1 MLQGVPVA
9 NPRHRRSKSVG
20 NEKWLEHRTPNP
32 VPLGTVLQPY
42 YNAKSV
48 KSPEMK
54 DMNRSSRYCLITQE
68 ADTDGELETKLYKGN
83 VIPTISGGA
92 QMVFDDVEC
101 LKQISPGE
109 SQRKRKSTNEEE
121 RRTPGKTNSSG
132 HVNPVDSRCSVGIE
146 GHSSKKHRA

>member
-1 MLQGVPVA
+1 MA

-20 NEKWLEHRTPNP
+20 HEKWLEHRTPNP

-68 ADTDGELETKLYKGN
+68 ADTEGELETKLYKGN

-92 QMVFDDVEC
+92 QMIFDDVEC
-101 LKQISPGE
+101 LKQLSPTG
-109 SQRKRKSTNEEE
+109 SPTRKRKSANAEKT
-121 RRTPGKTNSSG
+121 TPGKTRSG
-132 HVNPVDSRCSVGIE
+132 CHVIPVESRCSVGIE
-146 GHSSKKHRA
+146 GHLTKKKRV